1 MAPKWTHLIRFIA
14 VEDGLIHRGQ
24 LFDTSI
30 DVGLACKENK
40 RVQAKLI
47 NGSAFDGNVTSQVM
61 TVDQVR
67 LPCLLLWPSVPNIL
81 LRSSSVPSTSPRY
94 P

>member
-24 LFDTSI
+24 LCDTSI

-40 RVQAKLI
+40 KVQAKLI
-47 NGSAFDGNVTSQVM
+47 NGSAFDGSVTSQVM

-67 LPCLLLWPSVPNIL
+67 LACLNHDLVSLTY
-81 LRSSSVPSTSPRY
+81 SSTASRPPRRL
-94 P
+94 